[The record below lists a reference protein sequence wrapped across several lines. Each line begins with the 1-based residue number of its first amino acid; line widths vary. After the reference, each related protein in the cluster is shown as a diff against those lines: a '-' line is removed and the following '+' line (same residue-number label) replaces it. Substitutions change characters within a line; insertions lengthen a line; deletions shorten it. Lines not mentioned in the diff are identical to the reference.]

1 MGKME
6 AAQQLRK
13 RAQAAGK
20 MGCLLG
26 ILLNQIDVIG
36 FASHLTENAQGT
48 IYRGDDKNDTTSPAK
63 ESIKTNV
70 LTPIP

>member
-1 MGKME
+1 
-6 AAQQLRK
+6 
-13 RAQAAGK
+13 

-36 FASHLTENAQGT
+36 FAGHLTENAQGT

-70 LTPIP
+70 LTPIPKYSYFSFTGLMG